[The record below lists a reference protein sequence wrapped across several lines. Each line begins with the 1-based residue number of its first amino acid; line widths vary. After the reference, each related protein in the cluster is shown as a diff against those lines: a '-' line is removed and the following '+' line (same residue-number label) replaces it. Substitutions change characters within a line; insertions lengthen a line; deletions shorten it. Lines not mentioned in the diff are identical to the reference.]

1 MNKIIIV
8 GHPQSDLERV
18 EDLLL
23 TCGMSQAIP
32 SRREG
37 LTPAQI
43 SQTLIKAHGAV
54 PVQHVSSPVEL
65 QQITVA
71 PVWQGLALDLMLA
84 NMDAP
89 LWGWADTQAVYLL
102 EFWKNQD
109 PQTMF
114 VLVFDAPQ
122 SALTRY
128 AIEQLESEPEMLQAQ
143 VNGWIAYNA
152 ALLNF
157 HLRNTDRSLLVHA
170 EQVQTSAPHY
180 LQQLSAHMDAALR
193 LPSVPNSQLSVTADA
208 TALDGI
214 TLCDKAQNGAQQ
226 TLRGNHLAEWLAQQ
240 LLEEQPEAADL
251 YAQLQTAA
259 SMPLRTQEQPVAIAD
274 GLLNQRYQA
283 WSAFV
288 SQQATMQQ
296 SIARLA
302 QLDKTLHDK
311 EMQLHASHDQIEKL
325 HKDIQSK
332 AKDQETLLNSS
343 LSVQQSYEQEKEL
356 LLIQLSQ
363 VQEELESSYLTIEDQ
378 TKKINELH
386 KFECSFEELKENFED
401 LKKNNIDNYKEENEL
416 LLVQLHQL
424 QSELENSHLKIK
436 DQSKL
441 IEELEKFKISSEKL
455 EKKSQEI
462 SADNISIDLKEEN
475 DLLLIQLNQ
484 VQEELERFYIERNCD
499 GKGIIAKN
507 SVYSGAPE
515 RVKQQLSY
523 RLGATMIAQSRSLGG
538 WLCMP
543 FTLRAEAQR
552 FKQDQAKRGDIKLP
566 PITQY
571 SDAYEAEKIKQHLS
585 YRLGAR
591 MIANS
596 KSFGGWV
603 AMPWALL
610 KEVKTFQKKR
620 QSSARD
626 VK

>member
-102 EFWKNQD
+102 EYWKNQD

-180 LQQLSAHMDAALR
+180 LQQLSAHMDATLR

-274 GLLNQRYQA
+274 GLLNHRYQA

-311 EMQLHASHDQIEKL
+311 ERQLQASHGQIEKL
-325 HKDIQSK
+325 QQDLRQRIQ
-332 AKDQETLLNSS
+332 
-343 LSVQQSYEQEKEL
+343 EQESLLDANLIALQTCEQENELLLMQLHQVHGELDNSHIENKNQAKKLEEMSEAQASLEILKKELLKYQDNNSIELKDENEL
-356 LLIQLSQ
+356 LLIQLRQ
-363 VQEELESSYLTIEDQ
+363 VQEELE
-378 TKKINELH
+378 ELY
-386 KFECSFEELKENFED
+386 
-401 LKKNNIDNYKEENEL
+401 IENEK
-416 LLVQLHQL
+416 
-424 QSELENSHLKIK
+424 LKRNYYK
-436 DQSKL
+436 NQFGYKA
-441 IEELEKFKISSEKL
+441 EEYSS
-455 EKKSQEI
+455 
-462 SADNISIDLKEEN
+462 AAN
-475 DLLLIQLNQ
+475 
-484 VQEELERFYIERNCD
+484 
-499 GKGIIAKN
+499 
-507 SVYSGAPE
+507 

-543 FTLRAEAQR
+543 FTLRAEVQR
-552 FKQDQAKRGDIKLP
+552 FKQDQANRGGKKLP

-585 YRLGAR
+585 YRLGAC

-596 KSFGGWV
+596 KSLGGWV

-620 QSSARD
+620 QSSAPD

>member
-1 MNKIIIV
+1 MKKIIFV
-8 GHPQSDLERV
+8 GHPQSDLDEV
-18 EDLLL
+18 KKILS
-23 TCGMSQAIP
+23 TCGIAEARP

-37 LTPAQI
+37 LTPVQI
-43 SQTLIKAHGAV
+43 SEALVKAHGTV
-54 PVQHVSSPVEL
+54 PVQHVSSPSEL

-84 NMDAP
+84 NIEVP

-109 PQTMF
+109 PQTIF
-114 VLVFDAPQ
+114 VLVFDAPS
-122 SALTRY
+122 SALTRH
-128 AIEQLESEPEMLQAQ
+128 AIEQLKSEPEMLQAK

-170 EQVQTSAPHY
+170 EQVQTSALHY
-180 LQQLSAHMDAALR
+180 VQQLSAHIDATLK
-193 LPSVPNSQLSVTADA
+193 LPSVSDSQLSVAADSA
-208 TALDGI
+208 VLHTEDSV
-214 TLCDKAQNGAQQ
+214 TLCDKAGSGSQQ
-226 TLRGNHLAEWLAQQ
+226 TLRGNHLAEWLVQQ

-259 SMPLRTQEQPVAIAD
+259 SIPLQVKGQPLASAH
-274 GLLNQRYQA
+274 GLSHQRHQA
-283 WSAFV
+283 WSTFV
-288 SQQATMQQ
+288 SQQVTLQQ

-302 QLDKTLHDK
+302 HLDKTLQDK
-311 EMQLHASHDQIEKL
+311 DLKLQANHGQIENLQDNIK
-325 HKDIQSK
+325 QK
-332 AKDQETLLNSS
+332 AQEQELLLNGINAE
-343 LSVQQSYEQEKEL
+343 LQSREKENEL
-356 LLIQLSQ
+356 LLIQLHQ
-363 VQEELESSYLTIEDQ
+363 VQMDLENSYLQSKDQ
-378 TKKINELH
+378 TKKLDELN
-386 KFECSFEELKENFED
+386 KLLASFE
-401 LKKNNIDNYKEENEL
+401 KNN
-416 LLVQLHQL
+416 
-424 QSELENSHLKIK
+424 
-436 DQSKL
+436 
-441 IEELEKFKISSEKL
+441 
-455 EKKSQEI
+455 KSI
-462 SADNISIDLKEEN
+462 NDIPVDLKEEN
-475 DLLLIQLNQ
+475 DLLLIQLQ
-484 VQEELERFYIERNCD
+484 QMQEELEQFYT
-499 GKGIIAKN
+499 GKNNYENRSIFQ
-507 SVYSGAPE
+507 SWEYRGAAD

-543 FTLRAEAQR
+543 FTLRAEVQR
-552 FKQDQAKRGDIKLP
+552 FKQDQAKRGEKKLP

-596 KSFGGWV
+596 KSLGGWV

-620 QSSARD
+620 QSSSRD